1 MTILRTKRYIPDLSE
16 QNAVCEANY
25 LRLEKLLGDM
35 ERSSYCYQWS
45 GHGEQ
50 KVQMTAEIIE
60 RFKFTTTLSLVKQ
73 NRSLPKPMDQFQL
86 TIRMYHD
93 ARMAEVVT
101 WHSGKQFSGVYPY
114 PNDKMYQIDE
124 KAQANLYL
132 GEWLAHLMQHGQ
144 SRREWSPG

>member
-1 MTILRTKRYIPDLSE
+1 MTRRYIPDLSA

-35 ERSSYCYQWS
+35 EHSRYRYRWS
-45 GHGEQ
+45 GQGEQ
-50 KVQMTAEIIE
+50 KVRMRADIIE
-60 RFKFTTTLSLVKQ
+60 RFKFTTTLTLVKENQ
-73 NRSLPKPMDQFQL
+73 SLPKPMDQFQL

-101 WHSGKQFSGVYPY
+101 WQSGRQFSGVYPY
-114 PNDKMYQIDE
+114 PNDRMYQIDE
-124 KAQANLYL
+124 KAQANVYL

-144 SRREWSPG
+144 TEQQWSPN